1 MKCYVDST
9 LTQIN
14 KKTCQGYRDET
25 LNGISFNVM
34 TMVEGLILQEI
45 VLWCWSAPPFL
56 RKLCFARGRKRHL
69 SGSYGVRMTKLS

>member
-9 LTQIN
+9 LTQTN

-34 TMVEGLILQEI
+34 TMVEGLILPF
-45 VLWCWSAPPFL
+45 SPFL